1 MAEQNR
7 RKTENVI
14 RSINGGYSPDPR
26 DKPLSEGYQP
36 KPSTVSQI
44 KPPPPPKR
52 KPPEKD

>member
-1 MAEQNR
+1 MAEQNQR
-7 RKTENVI
+7 RTENVI

-44 KPPPPPKR
+44 KPPPPPRR
-52 KPPEKD
+52 KSTQKD